1 MTNKRLSLSLFMIA
15 LFFLVLQ
22 NTTHSQDAK
31 PNIIFIFIDDLRPDL
46 GFYGNKIV
54 RSPNLDK
61 LAGSAF
67 YFTNQ
72 FVQVPTCGA
81 SRHSLLT
88 GRRPVSR
95 TQLTNEVFEVETSKM
110 PESNIPESFIHLL
123 KKNGYHTAGI
133 GKISHSADGYVY
145 GYRSQPGKV
154 RELPYSWNEFDFN
167 PGKWETG
174 WNAFFGYANG
184 ENRQS
189 VSGKV
194 APYEKANVPDTAYP
208 DGLTAEL
215 AVDKIKTLGNSQK
228 PFFLGIGFFKPHLP
242 FNSPSRYWDLY
253 NEAEIPLPISRSSP
267 EGVSESSL
275 HNSGEFN
282 SYQLGEEH
290 PSIKNPVSDSY
301 AKKLKH
307 AYYASVSYIDEQVGK
322 VLKAVESNGLSNNTV
337 IILWSDHGWHL
348 GEHGIWGK
356 HSLFDYSLKSPLV
369 IKLPDQPGAR
379 IDAVV
384 ESVDIYPTI
393 AQLCGLDAP
402 AHLDG
407 RSLLSLMKKEKNEG
421 KAAYSYF
428 KQGISVRTSR
438 YRLTKYFRTEVPTI
452 ELFDYLTDPY
462 ETRNLASQ
470 NPEIVNRLMPLLEKG
485 NTGLF
490 K

>member
-1 MTNKRLSLSLFMIA
+1 MNSSRNSLYYIIFTA
-15 LFFLVLQ
+15 LFLALQ
-22 NTTHSQDAK
+22 YPAFAQSAK
-31 PNIIFIFIDDLRPDL
+31 PNIIFIAIDDLRPDL
-46 GFYGNKIV
+46 GYYGNKIV
-54 RSPNLDK
+54 RSPNIDK
-61 LAGSAF
+61 LAGSAY

-95 TQLTNEVFEVETSKM
+95 AQLTNEIFELETSKM
-110 PESNIPESFIHLL
+110 PESDNPESFIHLL

-145 GYRSQPGKV
+145 GYRSQPGNV
-154 RELPYSWNEFDFN
+154 RELPYSWNELDFN
-167 PGKWETG
+167 PGKWNTG
-174 WNAFFGYANG
+174 WNAFFGYADG

-194 APYEKANVPDTAYP
+194 PPYEKADVNDTAYP

-215 AVDKIKTLGNSQK
+215 AVDKIKTLARAQK

-253 NEAEIPLPISRSSP
+253 NEADMNLPISRSCP

-290 PSIKNPVSDSY
+290 PSIKKQLSDSY
-301 AKKLKH
+301 AKKIKH

-356 HSLFDYSLKSPLV
+356 HSLFDYSLKSPLI
-369 IKLPDQPGAR
+369 IKLPNQPGAR

-393 AQLCGLDAP
+393 VQLCGLGAP
-402 AHLDG
+402 DLLDG
-407 RSLLSLMKKEKNEG
+407 TSLLSLMKKEKD
-421 KAAYSYF
+421 KDRAAYSYF

-438 YRLTKYFRTEVPTI
+438 YRLTKYFRKEEPAI
-452 ELFDYLTDPY
+452 ELFDYLTDPN
-462 ETRNLASQ
+462 ETRNLANQ
-470 NPEIVNRLMPLLEKG
+470 NPEIVNKLMPLLEKG
-485 NTGLF
+485 NTGLY